1 MGAYR
6 NKNPFNK
13 KNWYKNF
20 EQIFGDNFATW
31 FLPVNPQNRETDGID
46 YPRNSGTLALRSEDA
61 LTP

>member
-20 EQIFGDNFATW
+20 EQLFGDNFATW
-31 FLPVNPQNRETDGID
+31 FLPIDPQNRESEGID
-46 YPRNSGTLALRSEDA
+46 YPHNFRLEI
-61 LTP
+61 